1 MSNEIPDACL
11 AGLLPG
17 QQLPEQTFVVTRAD
31 LVRYAGAAGDFNPIH
46 YSERIARAAGLPGV
60 VAHGMFTMALGARSV
75 HAWVD
80 AAVTVLEYNVRFTK
94 PVIVPDDET
103 GVRVVVSGMVK
114 SVAGDGSTLI
124 MLTVTSN
131 DQKVLSQARAT
142 VRRNDDRIHHG

>member
-1 MSNEIPDACL
+1 MSNEIPGVCH
-11 AGLLPG
+11 GLLPG

-60 VAHGMFTMALGARSV
+60 VAHGMFTMALGARAV

-80 AAVTVLEYNVRFTK
+80 AAVTVLEYNVRFAK

-103 GVRVVVSGMVK
+103 GVRVMVSGTVK
-114 SVAGDGSTLI
+114 SVAEDGSTLI

-142 VRRNDDRIHHG
+142 VRQNNDRIHHG